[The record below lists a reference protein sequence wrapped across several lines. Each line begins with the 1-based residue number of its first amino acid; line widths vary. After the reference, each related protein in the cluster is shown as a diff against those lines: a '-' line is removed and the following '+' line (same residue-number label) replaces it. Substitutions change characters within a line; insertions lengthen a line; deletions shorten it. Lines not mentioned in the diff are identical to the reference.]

1 MSHLFFPSRFC
12 CGGGDD
18 RFAVDGVG
26 PVVFPYPCM
35 YPEQYDY
42 MTALKHAILDSSK
55 VCDPLLAPIPTPRFS
70 HASSPLTDTPLNHT
84 AQGRRGG
91 RVAA

>member
-1 MSHLFFPSRFC
+1 MLTPV
-12 CGGGDD
+12 GGN

-42 MTALKHAILDSSK
+42 ITALKHAILDSSK
-55 VCDPLLAPIPTPRFS
+55 VCNHCHSPFIPSNHLSRTF
-70 HASSPLTDTPLNHT
+70 LTHPYPGTS
-84 AQGRRGG
+84 
-91 RVAA
+91 V